1 MEKDLNAKL
10 LHINKDIDNLD
21 IDADDK
27 SFIYQVEKGIISSP
41 NGHVLVIDE
50 DDFQEYLCFKI
61 PNNDQ
66 EGNIKFCISRK
77 MIEYSG
83 ATAGRANEFP
93 DYNSLIAYINKHR
106 KAIEASLKEI
116 EYYQAHKGE
125 EKQEET
131 SRTIID
137 VVREKVEKLPAPA
150 TKKAR
155 VYTILDRLAA
165 NEHTKIYTIRE
176 LEYEEY
182 ISVSDDRLVVTQRML
197 DYAGAT
203 IDRNEYILKSD
214 KIIGYVEEHKDT
226 IDKELTAKVRRR

>member
-66 EGNIKFCISRK
+66 DGNIKFCISRK

-83 ATAGRANEFP
+83 ATAGRENEFP

-106 KAIEASLKEI
+106 TAIEASLKEI

-131 SRTIID
+131 PRTIID
-137 VVREKVEKLPAPA
+137 IVREKVEKLPAPA

-214 KIIGYVEEHKDT
+214 KIIGYIEEHKDT
-226 IDKELTAKVRRR
+226 IDKELTQKVRRR

>member
-61 PNNDQ
+61 PNNDKD
-66 EGNIKFCISRK
+66 GNIKFCISKK

-83 ATAGRANEFP
+83 ATAGRENEFP
-93 DYNSLIAYINKHR
+93 DYNTLIVYINKHR
-106 KAIEASLKEI
+106 RAIEASLKEI

-125 EKQEET
+125 EKKEEPP
-131 SRTIID
+131 RTIID
-137 VVREKVEKLPAPA
+137 IVREKIEKLPAPA

-155 VYTILDRLAA
+155 VFTILDRLAA

>member
-1 MEKDLNAKL
+1 MFPSWSL
-10 LHINKDIDNLD
+10 LGILKHKYSW
-21 IDADDK
+21 K
-27 SFIYQVEKGIISSP
+27 SSSSITRTWP
-41 NGHVLVIDE
+41 FGD
-50 DDFQEYLCFKI
+50 
-61 PNNDQ
+61 
-66 EGNIKFCISRK
+66 
-77 MIEYSG
+77 
-83 ATAGRANEFP
+83 
-93 DYNSLIAYINKHR
+93 
-106 KAIEASLKEI
+106 
-116 EYYQAHKGE
+116 

-137 VVREKVEKLPAPA
+137 IVREKVEKLPAPA

>member
-27 SFIYQVEKGIISSP
+27 SFIYQIEKGIISSP

-50 DDFQEYLCFKI
+50 DNFQEYLCFKI

-66 EGNIKFCISRK
+66 EGRIKFCISRK

-83 ATAGRANEFP
+83 ATAGRENVFP
-93 DYNSLIAYINKHR
+93 DYNTLIAYIQKNR
-106 KAIEASLKEI
+106 ENIEASLKEI

-125 EKQEET
+125 EKHEEAPQ
-131 SRTIID
+131 TIID
-137 VVREKVEKLPAPA
+137 IVRAKIEKIPAPA

-165 NEHTKIYTIRE
+165 NEHTKIYTIKE

-182 ISVSDDRLVVTQRML
+182 ISVSDDMLIVTQRML
-197 DYAGAT
+197 DYAGST
-203 IDRNEYILKSD
+203 IDRNSYVLKSD
-214 KIIGYVEEHKDT
+214 KIIEYVEEHKET